1 MSGSSN
7 WVVQNLQNA
16 TYSVRETMDDVKLS
30 AEDIKTIGQ
39 GLSDIS
45 ILMNNSIGDI
55 GSQVDQ
61 FQV

>member
-1 MSGSSN
+1 M
-7 WVVQNLQNA
+7 NLLKFA
-16 TYSVRETMDDVKLS
+16 IKLS